1 MYPLSLD
8 HNSALSI
15 IASWETL
22 SVVQLFHLDK
32 AFLDFYSHFLDFY
45 SHFLDFYSHFLDFYS
60 HFLDFY
66 FHFFSFLLSFS
77 CQRYIIHRFV
87 LIFKLQYF
95 VLRTYAGIVFLF
107 PFFTLPF
114 IPFSGLLPVTLS
126 FLSFPHSSFLSSPFP
141 SFFRSSLFHS
151 VFFSPVFT
159 FQLILKSART
169 YFILYCTYLS
179 TLKLFW

>member
-32 AFLDFYSHFLDFY
+32 AFSDFY

-77 CQRYIIHRFV
+77 CQRYIIPRFV

-114 IPFSGLLPVTLS
+114 IPFSGLLP
-126 FLSFPHSSFLSSPFP
+126 LSFPHSSFLSSPFP

-151 VFFSPVFT
+151 VFFLRSSPFNLFLSLRVH
-159 FQLILKSART
+159 
-169 YFILYCTYLS
+169 ILYSILYLS